1 MKKIAV
7 KLLSVVTLLTGLIIL
22 GSVLFPILSYD
33 PKYSSLDK
41 YLSPIPESEKL
52 SFEQS
57 PDLTKASN
65 WFVGGAEPEDF
76 AVSNVKYYTIS
87 IPRLGIENAT
97 TAIGGEDLSES
108 LIHYPGTALPGK
120 RGNAVIFGHSALPIF
135 FSPTNYDTIF
145 STLPTLEPGDDI
157 IVHYDGIT
165 YRYVIEDMFE
175 VQPTDLEVLAQNTSD
190 SFISLI
196 TCVPPGHP
204 LRPRRLIV
212 RARIVPY

>member
-1 MKKIAV
+1 MKSITLKIASGISM
-7 KLLSVVTLLTGLIIL
+7 LLGLVIL
-22 GSVLFPILSYD
+22 GAVLFPIFSYD
-33 PKYSSLDK
+33 PKYSDIDK
-41 YLSPIPESEKL
+41 YLSPVPEGDKF
-52 SFEQS
+52 SFKES

-76 AVSNVKYYTIS
+76 ETSKITYYTIS
-87 IPRLGIENAT
+87 IPKLGIKDAV
-97 TAIGGEDLSES
+97 TAIGGENLSES

-120 RGNAVIFGHSALPIF
+120 RGNAVIFGHSSLPIL

-145 STLPTLEPGDDI
+145 STLPTLELGDEVI
-157 IVHYDGIT
+157 AKYDGVT
-165 YRYVIEDMFE
+165 YRYIIEDMFE
-175 VQPTDLEVLAQNTSD
+175 VLPTDLEVLAQDTSD

-212 RARIVPY
+212 RARLTP

>member
-1 MKKIAV
+1 MG
-7 KLLSVVTLLTGLIIL
+7 LVVL
-22 GSVLFPILSYD
+22 GAVLFPIFSYN
-33 PKYSSLDK
+33 PEYSSLDK
-41 YLSPIPESEKL
+41 YLSPVPKSEGQ
-52 SFEQS
+52 SFEKS

-65 WFVGGAEPEDF
+65 WFEGGAEPEDF
-76 AVSNVKYYTIS
+76 EVSKIRYYTIS
-87 IPRLGIENAT
+87 IPKLGIKDAT

-120 RGNAVIFGHSALPIF
+120 RGNAVIFGHSSLPIL

-145 STLPTLEPGDDI
+145 STLPTLSPGDEI
-157 IVHYDGIT
+157 IVSYDGIT
-165 YRYVIEDMFE
+165 YRYIIENMFE
-175 VQPTDLEVLAQNTSD
+175 VLPTDLEVLAQNTSD

-212 RARIVPY
+212 RARIAPY